1 MRSLFARLLVA
12 VALAAASAPW
22 AALAAAPPAQP
33 KSGPGGTDYLGAEVV
48 KRAIG
53 RGSSASYVFHLAETP
68 TAPRPVVV
76 FLHAWGQ
83 PNPQAYGA
91 WIEHLA
97 RKGNL
102 VLFPKYQE
110 VNRIRPADAS
120 KRAATLVKEAL
131 AMLAEDA
138 QARPDLQ
145 KVAYAGHLAGAA
157 VALNLAA
164 TAKAEEL
171 PAPKLVFLL
180 MPGGIASDP
189 KSRGVLLADLKEL
202 DPATLLVTMIGD
214 KDASASDRASKRILR
229 EAANVPTNR
238 KLFVRTLSDDHGFP
252 SLSATLFSP
261 GAAKTAY
268 DAATIKIPPEPPRD
282 PKAPRERSTW
292 KWTADMA
299 LTGEQTVLA
308 NHLIGATTDTLDYM
322 AYWKAFDMALDAALS
337 GKDAAWLRDNPAFV
351 DMGRWSDGWP
361 VKRLYAETPKTE
373 ANPTP
378 GVTRKTSAPT
388 LMPVPSKGRRPD
400 PTRRRRP

>member
-1 MRSLFARLLVA
+1 MRAFLVRLIGA
-12 VALAAASAPW
+12 AGALAASG
-22 AALAAAPPAQP
+22 ALAAAPPAQP
-33 KSGPGGTDYLGAEVV
+33 KSGPGGSDYAGAQVV

-53 RGSSASYVFHLAETP
+53 RASAATYVFHLADTP
-68 TAPRPVVV
+68 AAPRPVVV
-76 FLHAWGQ
+76 FKHAWGQ
-83 PNPQAYGA
+83 PNPQAYGG

-120 KRAATLVKEAL
+120 GVAASLVKDAL
-131 AMLAEDA
+131 ATLAEDA
-138 QARPDLQ
+138 QAKPDTD

-164 TAKAEEL
+164 TAKAEGL
-171 PAPKLVFLL
+171 PAPKLVFVL
-180 MPGGIASDP
+180 MPGGIASDA
-189 KSRGVLLADLKEL
+189 KSRGVQLADLKEL
-202 DPATLLVTMIGD
+202 DASTLLVAMIGD
-214 KDASASDRASKRILR
+214 KEASASDRASKRILR
-229 EAANVPTNR
+229 EAENVPANR

-268 DAATIKIPPEPPRD
+268 DAAAIKIPPDPPRD
-282 PKAPRERSTW
+282 PKAPRERSGW

-308 NHLIGATTDTLDYM
+308 NQLNAAATDALDYM
-322 AYWKAFDMALDAALS
+322 GYWKALDMALAAAFS
-337 GKDAAWLRDNPAFV
+337 GKDATALRDNPAFV

-361 VKRLYAETPKTE
+361 VKRLFAETPKTE
-373 ANPTP
+373 PTKP
-378 GVTRKTSAPT
+378 TVTRKMSAPT
-388 LMPVPSKGRRPD
+388 LMPVPSM
-400 PTRRRRP
+400 RRR